1 MNLCKIYDSLSTGEQ
16 AQFNIVKRMI
26 EKKTPAEKL
35 ESFIKKISIKF
46 DKFKPYA
53 SLSGDDLI
61 SMLTKDL
68 MEQDVPE
75 HKKYVHKE
83 GRPLLSMNDFNRAG
97 LTRTERTIIKS
108 EIKTNIV
115 DRCLF
120 DVTTG
125 SGEIRSLDKMN
136 ENILSYRL
144 DLMLELAKR
153 LGIKTN
159 IKTIEDV
166 LYHPQG
172 MGEYYLQN
180 LLIDIE
186 AHAEYEKLDKRSKQ
200 LYDTL
205 TYFDTILLATFEN
218 IIEFDPEYQDD
229 GFVYAHKYVYKGPG
243 ANMRKGYQD
252 NKAEGFADAFENM
265 SNMTKLVSEYIPR
278 YAILIDPKT
287 GERSEVKRGYVGE
300 KMAVFLFAE
309 L

>member
-1 MNLCKIYDSLSTGEQ
+1 MNLCKVFSSLSPGEQ

-46 DKFKPYA
+46 DMFKPYA
-53 SLSGDDLI
+53 NLSGDDLI
-61 SMLTKDL
+61 NALTRDL
-68 MEQDVPE
+68 TERNDPE
-75 HKKYVHKE
+75 HKKYVHRE
-83 GRPLLSMNDFNRAG
+83 GRPLLSINDFNRAG
-97 LTRTERTIIKS
+97 LTRTERTVIKN

-120 DVTTG
+120 DVNTG
-125 SGEIRSLDKMN
+125 SGEIRSLEKMN

-144 DLMLELAKR
+144 DLMLDLAKR
-153 LGIKTN
+153 LGIKTD
-159 IKTIEDV
+159 IKTIDDV

-186 AHAEYEKLDKRSKQ
+186 AHVEYEKLDKTSKQ

-229 GFVYAHKYVYKGPG
+229 GFIYAHKYVYKGPG

-287 GERSEVKRGYVGE
+287 GKRSEVKRGYVGE
-300 KMAVFLFAE
+300 NMAVFLFAE